1 MLGKMAN
8 RKFTLSDLDL
18 EARLRRLDRPQADA
32 LESIL
37 EHLSRNPDE
46 RDSGKAVRA
55 AGAVDAAGISDAIDT
70 PLSFLLPM
78 VEAGFSAPQIL
89 TLMEKVPFGFPKDH
103 RLIYFDFRL
112 ARWIRHIEPPTF
124 REIMEEY
131 LEHAPTRE
139 EGLAYLEKEW
149 AEFLRRQ
156 ARP

>member
-8 RKFTLSDLDL
+8 RKFTLSDQDL
-18 EARLRRLDRPQADA
+18 ETRLRRLGRPQADA

-37 EHLSRNPDE
+37 EHLSKNPTE
-46 RDSGKAVRA
+46 RGSGKAAKA
-55 AGAVDAAGISDAIDT
+55 AGAADGSVADDM

-89 TLMEKVPFGFPKDH
+89 TLLEKVPSGFPKDH

-139 EGLAYLEKEW
+139 AGLVYLEKEW
-149 AEFLRRQ
+149 AEFLGRQ
-156 ARP
+156 ARE